1 MAETKSSTK
10 KDCFSNEYAGANGW
24 KNGKQVAFKLREQ
37 REEWKRYVIPVII
50 GGLSR
55 GIMEAIHK
63 VTKILKQNN
72 LSKKIIEEM
81 QEPY

>member
-37 REEWKRYVIPVII
+37 REE
-50 GGLSR
+50 
-55 GIMEAIHK
+55 
-63 VTKILKQNN
+63 
-72 LSKKIIEEM
+72 
-81 QEPY
+81 